1 MSAEQLVDSLHRI
14 AGKGLDSEELNL
26 NPLGDRPLRQ
36 FLNMGEPERAWEMT
50 ALSNER
56 DRPSLALPR
65 AQAIID
71 LLSAYGWRQSR
82 QSPQTSRDDGPSAM
96 QTLALANGSTG
107 TRGVRLSDDSYFT
120 RLALED
126 RPLDTM
132 IEDVFLRA
140 LTRPPTSDEKA
151 MMIEY
156 LDPYFEG
163 RVVPLTD
170 DGAARREKKTDTRV
184 SWANHFDT
192 RSTLIR
198 MEEER
203 KVRMGDPPTER
214 LTPEFRER
222 FEDVVWA
229 LVNSPEFTVIP

>member
-1 MSAEQLVDSLHRI
+1 
-14 AGKGLDSEELNL
+14 
-26 NPLGDRPLRQ
+26 
-36 FLNMGEPERAWEMT
+36 MGEPQRAWEMT

-65 AQAIID
+65 AQAIVD

-82 QSPQTSRDDGPSAM
+82 QSPQTIRDDGPSPM

-107 TRGVRLSDDSYFT
+107 TRGVRLSDDSFFT

-126 RPLDTM
+126 RPLEAM
-132 IEDVFLRA
+132 IEDVFVRS
-140 LTRPPTSDEKA
+140 LTRRPTADEKA
-151 MMIEY
+151 MMVEY
-156 LDPYFEG
+156 LEPYFED
-163 RVVPLTD
+163 RVVPLID
-170 DGAARREKKTDTRV
+170 DGAARHEKKTDTRV

-192 RSTLIR
+192 QSTLIR

-203 KVRMGDPPTER
+203 MVRMGDPPTQR
-214 LTPEFRER
+214 LQPAFRER

-229 LVNSPEFTVIP
+229 LVNSSELTVIP